1 MDEIKTLNQ
10 RYEIV
15 AWGALFILL
24 GTINLIPGV
33 PSGTGMLGM
42 GIILLGLNLAR
53 YLSKIPTN
61 GFTITLGVIAAV
73 LGGALYLLH
82 SLLRIQQFEL
92 PFFPVLLV
100 VIGVIFLV
108 RSATG
113 MKSAT
118 TMKNR

>member
-33 PSGTGMLGM
+33 PSGTGVLGI

-92 PFFPVLLV
+92 PFFPVLMV

-113 MKSAT
+113 MKSAI
-118 TMKNR
+118 TMK

>member
-118 TMKNR
+118 TMKNG

>member
-33 PSGTGMLGM
+33 PSGTGVLGI

-118 TMKNR
+118 TMKNG

>member
-33 PSGTGMLGM
+33 PSGTGVLGM

-118 TMKNR
+118 TMKNG

>member
-1 MDEIKTLNQ
+1 MDEIKTLNR

-33 PSGTGMLGM
+33 PSGTGVLGI

-118 TMKNR
+118 TMKNG

>member
-24 GTINLIPGV
+24 GTINLIPGA
-33 PSGTGMLGM
+33 PSGTGVLGI

-53 YLSKIPTN
+53 YLSKIPAN

-82 SLLRIQQFEL
+82 ALLRIQQFEL

-118 TMKNR
+118 TMKNG